1 MDEYEILCVR
11 EYDDEKQRMTA
22 EEAKALAKEM
32 DAEIIDA
39 NHFCNPNV
47 KIENK
52 YMPCFFKDSKGSL
65 WRGDGDYFCYG
76 GGRGILVGGGL
87 DVRGGVVLMRKKKED

>member
-65 WRGDGDYFCYG
+65 WRGYDGFNDGRYFFV
-76 GGRGILVGGGL
+76 GGRLGG
-87 DVRGGVVLMRKKKED
+87 RGGVVLMRKKKED